1 MPSLLHVP
9 CEHAAL
15 ENTIHLPP
23 CLLVQ
28 AGCLTAVR
36 IATAPTV
43 CNRKFRAVSE
53 PPDQAQKMC
62 TIGFDRLA
70 REAHLMQ
77 ERMASRTLRSL
88 HGIPSRRAFR
98 HIICVCALPQG
109 PFGPLYRNFPTD
121 YRPYGLTE
129 APVRIPEQ
137 CTNAN
142 NMHSHERAMHKRK
155 FFAGP

>member
-1 MPSLLHVP
+1 
-9 CEHAAL
+9 
-15 ENTIHLPP
+15 
-23 CLLVQ
+23 
-28 AGCLTAVR
+28 
-36 IATAPTV
+36 
-43 CNRKFRAVSE
+43 
-53 PPDQAQKMC
+53 
-62 TIGFDRLA
+62 
-70 REAHLMQ
+70 MQ